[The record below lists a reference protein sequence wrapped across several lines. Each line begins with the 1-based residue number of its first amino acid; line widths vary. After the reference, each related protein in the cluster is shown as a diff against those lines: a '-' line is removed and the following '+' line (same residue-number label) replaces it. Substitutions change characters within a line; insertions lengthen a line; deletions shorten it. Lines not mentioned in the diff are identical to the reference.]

1 MSGPPPDAEPAV
13 PFPVIIAGPSGA
25 GKTTLCERL
34 LAAEGSRY
42 LFSVS
47 MTTRAPRAGE
57 RDAIDY
63 RFVSYAEFEA
73 LVARGDMLEYATV
86 HGERYGT
93 PRDNLDR
100 ARACGVHLLLDID
113 VQGARQLRAAVPEA
127 VSIFVVPPTAER
139 IVGQLRGRGSE
150 TPAQLRRRVAGARAE
165 LEAAVEFH
173 HLVVNN
179 RLAEAAAAVSSIV
192 AGHRSAATR
201 LGSADRER
209 LKSIIREL
217 DGIEASGSLEA

>member
-1 MSGPPPDAEPAV
+1 MSGPPSDAGSAA
-13 PFPVIIAGPSGA
+13 PFPVVVAGPSGA
-25 GKTTLCERL
+25 GKTTLCGRL
-34 LAAEGSRY
+34 LARQGSRY

-57 RDAIDY
+57 RDAVDY
-63 RFVSYAEFEA
+63 RFVSHEEFEA
-73 LVARGDMLEYATV
+73 LVERGDMLEYATV

-100 ARACGVHLLLDID
+100 ARASGVHLLLDID

-150 TPAQLRRRVAGARAE
+150 TPTQLRRRVAGARAE
-165 LEAAVEFH
+165 LEAAAEFH
-173 HLVVNN
+173 YLVVND
-179 RLAEAAAAVSSIV
+179 RLEEAASDLSSIV
-192 AGHRSAATR
+192 AGHRSSAQR
-201 LGSADRER
+201 LGPADRER
-209 LKSIIREL
+209 LARIIREL
-217 DGIEASGSLEA
+217 DGIEAGGSLGA